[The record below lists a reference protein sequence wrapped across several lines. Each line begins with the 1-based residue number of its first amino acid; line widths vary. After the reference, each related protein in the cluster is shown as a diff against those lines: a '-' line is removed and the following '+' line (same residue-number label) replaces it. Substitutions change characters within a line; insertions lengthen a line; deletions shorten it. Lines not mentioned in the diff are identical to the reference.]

1 MAHFHK
7 MDVTVFISGS
17 DQFLFIVDLS
27 YCGNGITAQ
36 MGLDQQGLGIAV
48 RDTSDPHRA
57 CKLIQIAVEL
67 CAEGGIFNIVNG
79 SGKASSFFIYSH
91 APSSGSKM

>member
-1 MAHFHK
+1 MCIRDRVNDPRSSDKKTFGNPYQYVFQQM
-7 MDVTVFISGS
+7 MDETIADENVYEIPETRGK
-17 DQFLFIVDLS
+17 
-27 YCGNGITAQ
+27 
-36 MGLDQQGLGIAV
+36 QG
-48 RDTSDPHRA
+48 D
-57 CKLIQIAVEL
+57 VEL